1 MPRHITSLANYSPA
15 NRYDFRRDREE
26 DWADRHV
33 ARWRDH
39 WIDVAF
45 EDDVE
50 AIVVRIGR
58 LSATSSSTT
67 QQALVEVGLQDF
79 EYDTLHH
86 LMIRDTPGLAS
97 PSALAD
103 DLGISNAGMTGRLDS
118 LEKAGWIQ
126 RSAGRRRPAPGR
138 ASRSPRAARR
148 SGAGRWTC
156 AAGPRT
162 RSCTRS
168 TPTSARRWPAL
179 LKKMTL
185 VTEPPRATFFWV
197 VQRRLRLITGSGH
210 TVGA

>member
-1 MPRHITSLANYSPA
+1 MT
-15 NRYDFRRDREE
+15 DDE
-26 DWADRHV
+26 DWTDRHV

-58 LSATSSSTT
+58 LKHYFKLTT

-97 PSALAD
+97 PSALAA
-103 DLGISNAGMTGRLDS
+103 DLGISNAGMTGRLDA

-126 RSAGRRRPAPGR
+126 RSADADDRRRVSIEITKAGAAIWRRAMDLRGR
-138 ASRSPRAARR
+138 TEHEVVHALDDEERAMLA
-148 SGAGRWTC
+148 
-156 AAGPRT
+156 
-162 RSCTRS
+162 
-168 TPTSARRWPAL
+168 AL

-185 VTEPPRATFFWV
+185 ATEVDSSSAPRAV
-197 VQRRLRLITGSGH
+197 SG
-210 TVGA
+210 

>member
-1 MPRHITSLANYSPA
+1 MSRHGA
-15 NRYDFRRDREE
+15 E

-58 LSATSSSTT
+58 LRQYFKLTT
-67 QQALVEVGLQDF
+67 QRALVEVGLQDF

-86 LMIRDTPGLAS
+86 LMIRDTPGHAS
-97 PSALAD
+97 PSALAAS
-103 DLGISNAGMTGRLDS
+103 LGISNAGMTGRLDS

-126 RSAGRRRPAPGR
+126 RSADADDRRRVGIEVTR
-138 ASRSPRAARR
+138 AGAR
-148 SGAGRWTC
+148 SGAGRWSLRGRAEDEVVHALDAEERATL
-156 AAGPRT
+156 A
-162 RSCTRS
+162 
-168 TPTSARRWPAL
+168 AL

-185 VTEPPRATFFWV
+185 ATEARRTPSSHFFERCPATV
-197 VQRRLRLITGSGH
+197 SG
-210 TVGA
+210 